1 MSRFYNDET
10 QDDLIFGED
19 EDIHE
24 GIKLSDIDDT
34 TLQRN
39 PTTMSVPAN
48 KPREGGKRDSKNK
61 TINRTN
67 CTEAWLAAR
76 FEQLMSLDLV
86 ELPDNYYED
95 KLFFDETDALDQKF
109 SQLEEDNLF
118 YIHRI

>member
-1 MSRFYNDET
+1 MSRFYKDET

-24 GIKLSDIDDT
+24 GIKLSDIDDS

-39 PTTMSVPAN
+39 PTTMSVPNAA
-48 KPREGGKRDSKNK
+48 KLRDGSKRDSKNK
-61 TINRTN
+61 TISRTN
-67 CTEAWLAAR
+67 CTESWLAAR

-95 KLFFDETDALDQKF
+95 KLFFDETDALD
-109 SQLEEDNLF
+109 
-118 YIHRI
+118 